1 MIRKTISNK
10 SIIKFTKSAIT
21 KLYLINKQYNTK
33 YINIGVK
40 SGGCS
45 GFQYYIDPSNKDPD
59 KLDELVKLDVS
70 SIIKKDNNIDNT
82 TDNTID
88 NTTDDNMK
96 NSINISICGN
106 SMFKLIGTELDWE
119 ESIMGEQ
126 FVFKNPNAEFKCGCG
141 KSFN

>member
-1 MIRKTISNK
+1 MIIKTISNK
-10 SIIKFTKSAIT
+10 SIIKFTKSAVS

-33 YINIGVK
+33 YINIGIK

-45 GFQYYIDPSNKDPD
+45 GFQYYIDPSNKKPD

-70 SIIKKDNNIDNT
+70 SIIK

-88 NTTDDNMK
+88 NTKDNTIGNTISNNVT
-96 NSINISICGN
+96 NSINISICDN
-106 SMFKLIGTELDWE
+106 SIFKLIGTELDWE